1 MWRSNEHHI
10 GLVLNHRWQQSCG
23 NLFATFAHSRGMP
36 AAATNK
42 TCVMGTRIPMRTT
55 KSGGAEMIL
64 NQGKVAQ
71 GLVDELL
78 ALIHSYDETLYMST
92 VIGCL
97 ELVKQQLINES
108 LEDEE

>member
-1 MWRSNEHHI
+1 
-10 GLVLNHRWQQSCG
+10 
-23 NLFATFAHSRGMP
+23 
-36 AAATNK
+36 
-42 TCVMGTRIPMRTT
+42 
-55 KSGGAEMIL
+55 MIL

-71 GLVDELL
+71 GLVEELL